1 MRIDS
6 ISGSNMQNVGMNRQM
21 GTDSV
26 SKNIQNQI
34 ANAQK
39 QLQELSSNKE
49 MSIEEKMNK
58 RQEIQQ
64 QIADLNNQLRQ
75 HQIEMRREQQQT
87 KNSSMDDML
96 GGTRKV
102 ANTGNQGAGLSQA
115 SMQAIISADSA
126 ISQVQSSGRVV
137 TKMEGRAGV
146 LEAEI
151 KLDSAR
157 GGNVEAKQEELAEVQ
172 QKASQAQA
180 SQMNVLA
187 NANEELEE
195 AAKTEQKTE
204 SKEDKATIEDE
215 NTENKV
221 DRTETMEVIA
231 EPVSVSSDVVV
242 ESVEYLAFLTMHPL
256 RMEVTENF

>member
-1 MRIDS
+1 MRIDG
-6 ISGSNMQNVGMNRQM
+6 INGSNMQNVGMNRQM

-34 ANAQK
+34 AYAQK
-39 QLQELSSNKE
+39 ELQELSSNKE
-49 MSIEEKMNK
+49 MSIEEKMNR

-64 QIADLNNQLRQ
+64 QITDLNNQLRM
-75 HQIEMRREQQQT
+75 HQIEMRREQQQS
-87 KNSSMDDML
+87 KSSSMDDML
-96 GGTRKV
+96 GGNRIVSKV
-102 ANTGNQGAGLSQA
+102 GNKSAGLSQV

-126 ISQVQSSGRVV
+126 MTQVQNQGCVV

-151 KLDSAR
+151 KLDSSR

-180 SQMNVLA
+180 SQLNVLA

-204 SKEDKATIEDE
+204 SKEDKIAIGNE
-215 NTENKV
+215 NTENKAV
-221 DRTETMEVIA
+221 ESESTEVIE
-231 EPVSVSSDVVV
+231 EPVSVASNVVV
-242 ESVEYLAFLTMHPL
+242 EHKHVDVRL
-256 RMEVTENF
+256 